1 MIGGAEMGANTRPHL
16 VLASGSPRRQELLR
30 QIGVEFDTHAVDMD
44 ESMRPGE
51 SVITHVKRLALEKAR
66 TGNRLA
72 CEHIDDCVVLGADTV
87 VEIDGD
93 VLGKPQDA
101 RQAAAFLT
109 RLSARKHRVHTAVAV
124 VTSNTEQMALSSS
137 EVEFTKLSEQQINR
151 YVKTG
156 EPLDKAGGYA
166 IQGVGGQFI
175 VNLNGSYSGVMGLP
189 LYETV
194 ELLAA
199 CGIQCA
205 V

>member
-1 MIGGAEMGANTRPHL
+1 MSASL
-16 VLASGSPRRQELLR
+16 VLASGSPRRRELL
-30 QIGVEFDTHAVDMD
+30 QQLGVAFHVHVIDMD
-44 ESMRPGE
+44 ESMLPGE
-51 SVITHVKRLALEKAR
+51 AVIAHVSRLAQQKAR
-66 TGNRLA
+66 SGHRLA
-72 CEHIDDCVVLGADTV
+72 CTHINECVALGADTV

-109 RLSARKHRVHTAVAV
+109 RLSARKHSVHTAVAV
-124 VTSNTEQMALSSS
+124 VTSTTEHTALSSS
-137 EVEFTKLSEQQINR
+137 EVEFARLSEQQIKR

-156 EPLDKAGGYA
+156 EPLDKAGAYA

-189 LYETV
+189 LHETA

-199 CGIQCA
+199 CGIRSGI
-205 V
+205 

>member
-1 MIGGAEMGANTRPHL
+1 MTAHL

-30 QIGVEFDTHAVDMD
+30 QIGVEFRAHPVDMD
-44 ESMRPGE
+44 ESTLPGE
-51 SVITHVKRLALEKAR
+51 AVITHVKRLALEKAR
-66 TGNRLA
+66 AGYRQA
-72 CEHIDDCVVLGADTV
+72 CEQFDDCVALGADTV

-93 VLGKPQDA
+93 VLGKPQDS
-101 RQAAAFLT
+101 RQAAAFLA
-109 RLSARKHRVHTAVAV
+109 RLSARKHMVHTAVAV
-124 VTSNTEQMALSSS
+124 VTSSTEQIALSSS
-137 EVEFTKLSEQQINR
+137 EVEFTRLSEQQINR

-156 EPLDKAGGYA
+156 EPLDKAGAYA

-199 CGIQCA
+199 CGIRCA
-205 V
+205 I

>member
-1 MIGGAEMGANTRPHL
+1 MIGNVSAHL

-30 QIGVEFDTHAVDMD
+30 QIGVEFETHAVDVD
-44 ESMRPGE
+44 ESKRSGE
-51 SVITHVKRLALEKAR
+51 SVIIHVKRLALEKAR
-66 TGNRLA
+66 SGYRLA
-72 CEHIDDCVVLGADTV
+72 CAHDKDCVALGADTV

-101 RQAAAFLT
+101 GQAAAFLA
-109 RLSARKHRVHTAVAV
+109 RLSARKHKVHTAVAV
-124 VTSNTEQMALSSS
+124 VTSSTEQIALSSS
-137 EVEFTKLSEQQINR
+137 EVEFTRLSEQQINR

-156 EPLDKAGGYA
+156 EPLDKAGAYA

-199 CGIQCA
+199 CGIRSA